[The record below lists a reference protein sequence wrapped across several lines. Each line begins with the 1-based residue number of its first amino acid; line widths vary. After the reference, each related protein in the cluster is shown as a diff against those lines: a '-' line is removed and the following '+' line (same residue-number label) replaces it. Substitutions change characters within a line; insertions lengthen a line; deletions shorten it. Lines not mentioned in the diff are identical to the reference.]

1 MDERGSVI
9 TDSGI
14 SSSSSIATVA
24 SEKRSPL
31 TGSAAHSRS
40 IHVGRH
46 RCHRDMSLPAA
57 ADDDDD
63 DTVDTTRCYHR
74 RLNDNAEKY
83 GAGSV
88 LHSSPTGLV
97 IIQYTVLL
105 YK

>member
-1 MDERGSVI
+1 
-9 TDSGI
+9 
-14 SSSSSIATVA
+14 
-24 SEKRSPL
+24 
-31 TGSAAHSRS
+31 
-40 IHVGRH
+40 
-46 RCHRDMSLPAA
+46 MSLPAA